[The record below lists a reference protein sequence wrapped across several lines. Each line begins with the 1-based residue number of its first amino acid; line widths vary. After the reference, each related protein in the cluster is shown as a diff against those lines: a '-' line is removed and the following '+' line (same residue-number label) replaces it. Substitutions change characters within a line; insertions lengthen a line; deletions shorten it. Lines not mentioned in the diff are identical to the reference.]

1 MWGVNPHRDI
11 TFYSKGAIPN
21 ATPSN
26 NFYSSTLS
34 KLGGRVVKIYNPLVE
49 LGRPHYYVAIWK
61 GVIYIF
67 DILLIA
73 GLACIVSGFFMIG
86 IIQGVFAVGVGL
98 IIMAV
103 LVADAH
109 TITYEIETEDKED
122 EDS

>member
-1 MWGVNPHRDI
+1 MR
-11 TFYSKGAIPN
+11 
-21 ATPSN
+21 
-26 NFYSSTLS
+26 
-34 KLGGRVVKIYNPLVE
+34 
-49 LGRPHYYVAIWK
+49 

-86 IIQGVFAVGVGL
+86 IIQGIFALGVGL

-103 LVADAH
+103 LVAGAH

>member
-1 MWGVNPHRDI
+1 MLHQVTCCHVPSCQNQEGVVIR
-11 TFYSKGAIPN
+11 FC
-21 ATPSN
+21 
-26 NFYSSTLS
+26 
-34 KLGGRVVKIYNPLVE
+34 KL
-49 LGRPHYYVAIWK
+49 VAVQPFVNMR

-73 GLACIVSGFFMIG
+73 GLACIVSGFFLIG
-86 IIQGVFAVGVGL
+86 IVPGIFALGVGL

-109 TITYEIETEDKED
+109 TITCEIEIETEDKED